1 MEKKK
6 ISDQIKFLFLCCAF
20 IKKIMYFVRS
30 KRETRLVY
38 PNLEFPEKDENPNI
52 EDDEAA
58 TEVEETGSE
67 TSSIKNN

>member
-1 MEKKK
+1 MDKH
-6 ISDQIKFLFLCCAF
+6 
-20 IKKIMYFVRS
+20 
-30 KRETRLVY
+30 
-38 PNLEFPEKDENPNI
+38 ENPNI